1 MEPPGLGSN
10 APSAVELHCRHSCG
24 PQSPRQENGFGNT
37 AGTGGLRGRQ
47 VVFTHGEGRKA
58 RGSWT
63 WGRVNEGGA
72 ALAIPLHPPQ
82 PTTAAL
88 PLFSLRS
95 PALMASPSARQ
106 RGPPPPPH
114 VAPISGAVGCEH
126 LRPGQSPHQ
135 TGSSARKVQSLPLAP
150 TLAQGSKWGRECP
163 LHRSPPAPHPP
174 VHVLQ
179 PLPQAP
185 PRLAASSHSPS
196 TDPGQGAPRLS
207 GVKAA
212 GEPVTSGAGVCG
224 VAFEAIPQIPRLLT
238 QGEI

>member
-163 LHRSPPAPHPP
+163 LHRSPPAPPP
-174 VHVLQ
+174 PCPRSPTPPSGPTPPGSLKSQSKHR
-179 PLPQAP
+179 PRAGSTQA
-185 PRLAASSHSPS
+185 L
-196 TDPGQGAPRLS
+196 GG
-207 GVKAA
+207 
-212 GEPVTSGAGVCG
+212 
-224 VAFEAIPQIPRLLT
+224 
-238 QGEI
+238 